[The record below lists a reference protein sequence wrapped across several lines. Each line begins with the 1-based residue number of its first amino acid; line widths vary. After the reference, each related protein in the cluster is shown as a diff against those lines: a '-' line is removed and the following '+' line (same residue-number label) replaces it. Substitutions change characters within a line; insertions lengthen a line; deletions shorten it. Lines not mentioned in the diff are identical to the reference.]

1 MYDCLKFF
9 CTANV
14 LLQNSNAKENFME
27 IPSII
32 FVHIF
37 FVAIFIQR
45 LGICTFF
52 FLRKSF
58 FSLFDWRDILL
69 MGYFCLWNFFCGYI
83 RFFCIFCQTVL
94 TMALQRMRMIE
105 LVFVNIYIW
114 MCRNWS
120 PDTKYSI
127 FNHFISSHWMWKQFT
142 NFRYRDCRTTT
153 EKRAPE
159 PNNKLS
165 TKNIP

>member
-1 MYDCLKFF
+1 MIVWNFFARQMFCCKTQMQKKISWKFLQLSLFVYIF
-9 CTANV
+9 CCYFYTAFGY
-14 LLQNSNAKENFME
+14 L
-27 IPSII
+27 
-32 FVHIF
+32 H
-37 FVAIFIQR
+37 
-45 LGICTFF
+45 FF

-83 RFFCIFCQTVL
+83 CFFCIFFQTVL